1 MKDIRYKIGDM
12 GIVYRKEN
20 VSLSLPKVVRMD
32 HFDKLNVTLVFSLEE
47 YKIYNQALIRE
58 VKKKSLLTFNLL
70 TLFLLTFLTACQT
83 PTEEATAEVAVQD
96 ENVKTI
102 TAAQYKNMGLE
113 IGDVQSVELAETI
126 TVNGMVDVPPENV
139 AMVSLPVMGFVKTLT
154 HNVLPGKY
162 VRKGSVLA
170 TAQSME
176 AVQLQQ
182 DYLEKFTQNDFL
194 SKELERQKNLAA
206 EDATAKRKL
215 QEAESNYRVN
225 NALLSAFSAKLRIMG
240 IPLAKLQKGEITT
253 TLPVLAPLSGYVKAV
268 HIYTGSNFTP
278 QDVLFE
284 LVSKQHLHVEL
295 KVFEK
300 DAFKVKEGQT
310 VVFNDPRIGGRVE
323 GKIFLVGK
331 VFEADT
337 KAINIHVHLSNEAAE
352 QRLIPGQFLSAAIQ
366 TDNRTASVLPESA
379 ISREDGNTFVYIL
392 DKQNAEAV
400 SFKKIAVQTG
410 TVQDGKVEI
419 LSPANLQNVVLT
431 KVTFLAGMGGEEE

>member
-1 MKDIRYKIGDM
+1 
-12 GIVYRKEN
+12 
-20 VSLSLPKVVRMD
+20 
-32 HFDKLNVTLVFSLEE
+32 
-47 YKIYNQALIRE
+47 
-58 VKKKSLLTFNLL
+58 
-70 TLFLLTFLTACQT
+70 
-83 PTEEATAEVAVQD
+83 
-96 ENVKTI
+96 
-102 TAAQYKNMGLE
+102 
-113 IGDVQSVELAETI
+113 
-126 TVNGMVDVPPENV
+126 
-139 AMVSLPVMGFVKTLT
+139 
-154 HNVLPGKY
+154 
-162 VRKGSVLA
+162 
-170 TAQSME
+170 ME

-194 SKELERQKNLAA
+194 SKELERQKTLAA

-240 IPLAKLQKGEITT
+240 IPLAKLQKGEIIT

-310 VVFNDPRIGGRVE
+310 VVFNDPRIGSRVE

-337 KAINIHVHLSNEAAE
+337 KAINIHVHLGNEAAE

-400 SFKKIAVQTG
+400 TFKKVAVQTG
-410 TVQDGKVEI
+410 TVQDGKVEVI
-419 LSPANLQNVVLT
+419 SPTELKNVVLT

>member
-1 MKDIRYKIGDM
+1 MKNIDNNIGDM

-126 TVNGMVDVPPENV
+126 AVNGMVDVPPENV
-139 AMVSLPVMGFVKTLT
+139 AMVSLPVTGFVKTLT

-194 SKELERQKNLAA
+194 SKELERQKNC
-206 EDATAKRKL
+206 KK
-215 QEAESNYRVN
+215 
-225 NALLSAFSAKLRIMG
+225 
-240 IPLAKLQKGEITT
+240 P
-253 TLPVLAPLSGYVKAV
+253 
-268 HIYTGSNFTP
+268 
-278 QDVLFE
+278 
-284 LVSKQHLHVEL
+284 
-295 KVFEK
+295 KVI
-300 DAFKVKEGQT
+300 
-310 VVFNDPRIGGRVE
+310 IG
-323 GKIFLVGK
+323 
-331 VFEADT
+331 
-337 KAINIHVHLSNEAAE
+337 
-352 QRLIPGQFLSAAIQ
+352 
-366 TDNRTASVLPESA
+366 
-379 ISREDGNTFVYIL
+379 
-392 DKQNAEAV
+392 
-400 SFKKIAVQTG
+400 
-410 TVQDGKVEI
+410 
-419 LSPANLQNVVLT
+419 
-431 KVTFLAGMGGEEE
+431 